1 MSDVRIVTDS
11 TVRFP
16 SSDVLQR
23 LALTI
28 APFTIRSGSSS
39 FQEAPTTELASF
51 RGLFEEPRNP
61 PAAEAPSVEQFVKIY
76 SRLQQE
82 TDKVLSIHASSGIF
96 GTVANARQASQQF
109 LGRCNIQVIDSQ
121 SISIGLGLLVQ
132 AAAAAAASG
141 ESFEELVRIVR
152 GMVPRLYL
160 VMYLDDMDYLQ
171 RSALVSRSQAILGN
185 MLGIIPFL
193 TLEEG
198 KLIPMEKVR
207 NRTRAMEKMVEFVSE
222 FSGADH
228 LAILHGADGPQ
239 EDTRILAE
247 RLRVLYPHAPL
258 SIIGYGPAVATLV
271 GLDGLGVVVL
281 ETEEEI
287 VG

>member
-16 SSDVLQR
+16 TSDASQR

-28 APFTIRSGSSS
+28 APLTIRSGSST
-39 FQEAPTTELASF
+39 FQESPTTELSSF
-51 RGLFEEPRNP
+51 RGLFEDPRNP
-61 PAAEAPSVEQFVKIY
+61 PLTEAPSIEQFAKIY
-76 SRLQQE
+76 SKLQQE
-82 TDKVLSIHASSGIF
+82 TDKILSIHASSGIF

-109 LGRCNIQVIDSQ
+109 LGRCNIQVVDSQ
-121 SISIGLGLLVQ
+121 SISAGLGLMVQ
-132 AAAAAAASG
+132 MAAATAARG
-141 ESFEELVRIVR
+141 ESFEDLVRIVR

-171 RSALVSRSQAILGN
+171 RSGLVSRSQAILGN

-207 NRTRAMEKMVEFVSE
+207 NRTRAMEKLVEFVSE

-228 LAILHGADGPQ
+228 LAILHGAEGPQ
-239 EDTRILAE
+239 EETRILAE
-247 RLRVLYPHAPL
+247 RLRVLYPNAPL

>member
-132 AAAAAAASG
+132 AAAAAAVSG